1 MACKRN
7 SSRLALPPSR
17 RVRIYSLA
25 LIASVTLAVAAND
38 PRRPFN
44 IGADAAERALRTF
57 AEQAGIHLIF
67 PPDITDGVRTREVKG
82 ELSVDDA
89 AERLLA
95 GTNLKLVPDKESG
108 VYTLARA
115 SPPRPTTPGA
125 SRPGDDSSRDA
136 AKKKETET
144 VLTQEPMKRNNLLSR
159 LGMVLAALVG
169 SSGTA
174 QESAAVTRAQPTQGV
189 ISGNVSNRGTGA
201 YLEGAT
207 VRVEGTDT
215 EARTERDGSFRLAVP
230 AGDHTVVV
238 SYTGLDAQRAPVAV
252 SAGAT
257 VVRDFELTTQIYQLA
272 RVVVAGERE
281 GHALAI
287 TRQRQ
292 APNVKNVVSADS
304 FGSLAGNPADL
315 LEHLPGVTSDR
326 VGGDV
331 RFLQIRGVDG
341 DLNSVQLDG
350 NRVASTGADGRG
362 FQFQNIGSDHIESM
376 EVVKA
381 PTPDIDAD
389 SIGGAINIRSRSGFD
404 LKQRR
409 ITYSVGGIVGYDR
422 DSPHFAGTFSYS
434 DALSLLGGERN
445 MGVSLN
451 VGYREHRAT
460 LDNVR
465 QDYQNVDTSP
475 AYRWRTEVR
484 DFTNIRTRYGGGL
497 KVDYKL
503 SPDSS
508 VFANLNFS
516 PHDETGDPKLGN
528 SATMSMVLQN
538 AQTIAAIN
546 PTTGLPTGTGAVLPG
561 FTDARTEVRPLSTSF
576 MNLINVMHDRSAF
589 SGSGQVGGRVRKRT
603 WELDY
608 DGSYSYARN
617 ELWNYQ
623 STLGLRGLGWI
634 TDTMGG
640 DRWTPKVTFTAG
652 PDSFNLDNFTENALT
667 HLETPVQNEIT
678 GGQVNYRRSFEVGVP
693 ASIKT
698 GLKYRGER
706 QQRWNYNRRW
716 SYVGPDGVE
725 GTADDRLS
733 QFQDLDYDYAAVDG
747 AYAARPFQS
756 TKRMVDDLH
765 ANPRLWEE
773 DVAYRVQQNLIGR
786 RSLEEDVLAAYLM
799 GSINLGQLSLLG
811 GLRVEE
817 TKVSGTGSVINLTAE
832 ERARRAA
839 WQGPLTEAEIVRRT
853 TAEYGG
859 RRTAEKDYRNVFP
872 GLHLKYEPLD
882 GLIFRGSFST
892 GIGRPAFTALS
903 PNDTVFDDTRIV
915 QASNPGLKPQYADNF
930 DATVEYYLKPAGVL
944 SFGVF
949 LKEIDDFIYNSAG
962 TIIPPGPDNG
972 FNGEYEGYELRTQAN
987 GGFAKIK
994 GIEANYQ
1001 QALRFLP
1008 GWLQGFGVF
1017 ANYTRLWT
1025 EGDYGDIGNVQQ
1037 TGELAGFK
1045 PRAANAGISY
1055 IRGKLNLRAIYNY
1068 NGRMLS
1074 VTNARDNLKQYRLPE
1089 ERVDLKLKFI
1099 INQRLDVYLDVYNVF
1114 NSKYAL
1120 EYGTFNRPRQQHDRH
1135 DPQFH
1140 FGINGRL

>member
-1 MACKRN
+1 MMRGGG
-7 SSRLALPPSR
+7 PP
-17 RVRIYSLA
+17 VAGWLGWA
-25 LIASVTLAVAAND
+25 FLLWLTGTL
-38 PRRPFN
+38 
-44 IGADAAERALRTF
+44 GAAEGPLRKFDLDADDAVPALQRFSEVSGREILFSTE
-57 AEQAGIHLIF
+57 AVR
-67 PPDITDGVRTREVKG
+67 GVRTNLVRG
-82 ELSVDDA
+82 EFTDFA
-89 AERLLA
+89 ALTRMLA
-95 GTNLKLVPDKESG
+95 GTALQEHLDAPSG
-108 VYTLARA
+108 AFAVRRRA
-115 SPPRPTTPGA
+115 VLHAPVTEGRGRGPQPPA
-125 SRPGDDSSRDA
+125 SVPGDPVGKANS
-136 AKKKETET
+136 
-144 VLTQEPMKRNNLLSR
+144 MKRNTFVALLSGW
-159 LGMVLAALVG
+159 LGLAPA
-169 SSGTA
+169 SGVAAETA
-174 QESAAVTRAQPTQGV
+174 TPPAAVASAIVGR
-189 ISGNVSNRGTGA
+189 VSNRGTGA
-201 YLEGAT
+201 YLEGAS
-207 VRVEGTDT
+207 VGVEGTT
-215 EARTERDGSFRLAVP
+215 RAALTERDGYYRLELP
-230 AGDHTVVV
+230 AGTHQLVAN
-238 SYTGLDAQRAPVAV
+238 YTGLDAERSTV
-252 SAGAT
+252 S
-257 VVRDFELTTQIYQLA
+257 VREGETLTRNFDLTSEVYQLA
-272 RVVVAGERE
+272 KVVVASERE
-281 GHALAI
+281 GDALAL

-292 APNVKNVVSADS
+292 AANVKNVVSADS

-315 LEHLPGVTSDR
+315 LEHLPGITSDR

-376 EVVKA
+376 EVVKS

-409 ITYSVGGIVGYDR
+409 ISYSVGGIIGYER
-422 DSPHFAGTFSYS
+422 DSPHFASTFSYS
-434 DALSLLGGERN
+434 DALNAFGGERN
-445 MGVSLN
+445 LGVSLN
-451 VGYREHRAT
+451 LGYREHRAT

-465 QDYQNVDTSP
+465 QDYQNVATSP
-475 AYRWRTEVR
+475 AYRYRTEVR

-508 VFANLNFS
+508 VYANVNLS
-516 PHDETGDPKLGN
+516 PHDETGDPKYKN
-528 SATMSMVLQN
+528 AATMSMVLQS
-538 AQTIAAIN
+538 AQSVATVN
-546 PTTGLPTGTGAVLPG
+546 PATGQPTGTGAVLPG
-561 FTDARTEVRPLSTSF
+561 YTDERTEVRPLSTSF
-576 MNLINVMHDRSAF
+576 MNLINIMHDRSAF
-589 SGSGQVGGRVRKRT
+589 SGSGQMGGRVRKRT

-623 STLGLRGLGWI
+623 STLTLRGLGWI
-634 TDTMGG
+634 TDTAGG
-640 DRWTPKVTFTAG
+640 DRWTPRVTFTAG

-667 HLETPVQNEIT
+667 HLETPVQNEIV
-678 GGQVNYRRSFEVGVP
+678 GGQVNYRRSLGFP
-693 ASIKT
+693 IPTSIKT

-716 SYVGPDGVE
+716 SYLGPDGVA
-725 GTADDRLS
+725 GSADDRLG
-733 QFQDLDYDYAAVDG
+733 QFTDPDYRYAMVDG
-747 AYAARPFQS
+747 AYPARPFQS
-756 TKRMVDDLH
+756 TRRMVDHLH
-765 ANPRLWEE
+765 ANPGLWQE
-773 DVAYRVQQNLIGR
+773 DVAYRVQQTLTGR

-799 GSINLGQLSLLG
+799 GTVNLGRLSVLA
-811 GLRVEE
+811 GLRMESTE
-817 TKVSGTGSVINLTAE
+817 VSGTGAVVSLTAE

-839 WQGPLTEAEIVRRT
+839 WQGPLTEAEIVRRN

-859 RRTAEKDYRNVFP
+859 RRTVEKDYRNVFP
-872 GLHLKYEPLD
+872 GVHLKYEPRD
-882 GLIFRGSFST
+882 RLIFRASYSS
-892 GIGRPAFTALS
+892 GIGRPGFTAIT
-903 PNDTVFDDTRIV
+903 PNDTVFEDTRIV

-930 DATVEYYLKPAGVL
+930 DAMVEYYLKPSGVL

-949 LKEIDDFIYNSAG
+949 MKDIKDFIYNSAG
-962 TIIPPGPDNG
+962 TIIPPGADNG

-987 GGFAKIK
+987 GGFAEIK

-1001 QALRFLP
+1001 QSLRFLP

-1025 EGDYGDIGNVQQ
+1025 EGDYGDLGNVQR

-1089 ERVDLKLKFI
+1089 ERVDLKLKYI
-1099 INQRLDVYLDVYNVF
+1099 ISERLDVYLDVYNVF

-1120 EYGTFNRPRQQHDRH
+1120 EYGVFNRPRQQHDRH

>member
-1 MACKRN
+1 M
-7 SSRLALPPSR
+7 
-17 RVRIYSLA
+17 YSLA
-25 LIASVTLAVAAND
+25 LIASVALAVAAD
-38 PRRPFN
+38 APKRTFN
-44 IGADAAERALRTF
+44 VAADAAERALRKF
-57 AEQAGIHLIF
+57 AEQAGIQLIF
-67 PPDITDGVRTREVKG
+67 SPDIADGVRTRDVKG
-82 ELSVDDA
+82 ELSVGDA

-95 GTNLKLVPDKESG
+95 GTYLKLVPDTETG
-108 VYTLARA
+108 IYTLARA
-115 SPPRPTTPGA
+115 GSPSRMAPEA
-125 SRPGDDSSRDA
+125 SRPSADTSPDSS
-136 AKKKETET
+136 KKKGAET
-144 VLTQEPMKRNNLLSR
+144 VLTPEPMKRNNLFSR
-159 LGMVLAALVG
+159 LGIMFATLLGSPVSAQDSASVARAL
-169 SSGTA
+169 SS
-174 QESAAVTRAQPTQGV
+174 QGV
-189 ISGNVSNRGTGA
+189 ITGSVSNRGTGA
-201 YLEGAT
+201 FLEGAT
-207 VRVEGTDT
+207 VSVEGTNAF
-215 EARTERDGSFRLAVP
+215 ARTERDGSFRLAVP
-230 AGDHTVVV
+230 AGEHTVVATYV
-238 SYTGLDAQRAPVAV
+238 GLDSQRATVAV
-252 SAGAT
+252 REGAS

-287 TRQRQ
+287 TRQRH

-409 ITYSVGGIVGYDR
+409 ITYSVGGIVGVDR
-422 DSPHFAGTFSYS
+422 DSPHFASTFSYS
-434 DALSLLGGERN
+434 DALSVLGGERN
-445 MGVSLN
+445 LGVSLN
-451 VGYREHRAT
+451 LGYREHRAT

-465 QDYQNVDTSP
+465 QDFQNVDTSP

-508 VFANLNFS
+508 VFANFNFS

-528 SATMSMVLQN
+528 SATLSMVLQN
-538 AQTIAAIN
+538 AQSIATIN
-546 PTTGLPTGTGAVLPG
+546 PTTGQPTGTGAVLPG
-561 FTDARTEVRPLSTSF
+561 YTDERTEVRPLTTSF
-576 MNLINVMHDRSAF
+576 MNLINIMHDRSAF
-589 SGSGQVGGRVRKRT
+589 SGSGQVGGRTRKRT

-634 TDTMGG
+634 TDTSGG

-667 HLETPVQNEIT
+667 HLETPVQNEIY
-678 GGQVNYRRSFEVGVP
+678 GGQMNYRRSFDVGVP
-693 ASIKT
+693 ASLKT

-733 QFQDLDYDYAAVDG
+733 QFQDLNYNYAAVDG
-747 AYAARPFQS
+747 AYPVRPFQS
-756 TKRMVDDLH
+756 TKMMADHLQAH
-765 ANPRLWEE
+765 PELWEE
-773 DVAYRVQQNLIGR
+773 DVAYRVQQNLTGR

-799 GSINLGQLSLLG
+799 GTVNLGQLSLLG

-817 TKVSGTGSVINLTAE
+817 TNVSGTGSVINLTAE

-839 WQGPLTEAEIVRRT
+839 WQGPLTDAEIVRRT
-853 TAEYGG
+853 VAEYGG
-859 RRTAEKDYRNVFP
+859 RRTAEKEYRNVFP

-882 GLIFRGSFST
+882 GLIFRGSYST
-892 GIGRPAFTALS
+892 GIGRPAFTALT
-903 PNDTVFDDTRIV
+903 PNDTVFEDSRIV

-930 DATVEYYLKPAGVL
+930 DATVEYYLKPAGVV

-949 LKEIDDFIYNSAG
+949 LKEIQDFIYNSAG
-962 TIIPPGPDNG
+962 TIIPPGTDNG

-1001 QALRFLP
+1001 QSLRFLP

-1025 EGDYGDIGNVQQ
+1025 EGDYGDLGNVQR

-1099 INQRLDVYLDVYNVF
+1099 ISERFDLYFDVYNVF

-1120 EYGTFNRPRQQHDRH
+1120 EYGAFDRPRQQHDRH